1 MAHLLILGL
10 LQLSEEIQ
18 RNRADYLRIKQ
29 QDINTMALPQNAAVW
44 EDHVQIELF
53 PKKYNWTRMISHMSD
68 MKTVYK
74 YYSSPKNTIELGRLV
89 ICVQIL

>member
-29 QDINTMALPQNAAVW
+29 QDMNTMALPQNAAV
-44 EDHVQIELF
+44 
-53 PKKYNWTRMISHMSD
+53 
-68 MKTVYK
+68 
-74 YYSSPKNTIELGRLV
+74 
-89 ICVQIL
+89 